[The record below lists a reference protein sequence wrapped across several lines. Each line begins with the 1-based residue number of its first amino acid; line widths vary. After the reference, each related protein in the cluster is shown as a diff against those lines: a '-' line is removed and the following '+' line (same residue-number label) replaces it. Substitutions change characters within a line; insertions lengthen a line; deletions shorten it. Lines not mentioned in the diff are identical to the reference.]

1 MAPFSHFSHFS
12 QMDTTQWW
20 IVIFCGANTLIAY
33 GCFGQAMK
41 YWPTAQVSAMMAL
54 TPVLSFSAT
63 AIVVSLGWWGDVF
76 SADNIDALS
85 LLGIVLIIASVF
97 AVQIWPLMLK
107 RKQLKTGSNT

>member
-1 MAPFSHFSHFS
+1 
-12 QMDTTQWW
+12 
-20 IVIFCGANTLIAY
+20 
-33 GCFGQAMK
+33 
-41 YWPTAQVSAMMAL
+41 MAL

-63 AIVVSLGWWGDVF
+63 AIVVSFGWWGDVLR
-76 SADNIDALS
+76 ADNIDALS